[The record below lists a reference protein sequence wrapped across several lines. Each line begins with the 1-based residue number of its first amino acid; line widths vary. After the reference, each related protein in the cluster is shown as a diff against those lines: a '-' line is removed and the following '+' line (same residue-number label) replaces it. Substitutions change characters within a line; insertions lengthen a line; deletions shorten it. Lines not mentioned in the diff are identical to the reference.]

1 MKDFIRLFLR
11 ALPFVLGLISTL
23 TALSFLIS
31 FSESPSISRI
41 FDEGEFF
48 LFVAFAMI
56 GLPLTLFGI
65 NRLAIVGTP

>member
-11 ALPFVLGLISTL
+11 ALPFVIGLIFTL

-31 FSESPSISRI
+31 FSESPSIGRI
-41 FDEGEFF
+41 FDDGEFF
-48 LFVAFAMI
+48 VFVTLAVI

-65 NRLAIVGTP
+65 NRLAIAGTP